1 MLFLHVPPVFI
12 HIPYLLGS
20 FPSLPFFL
28 SLSLSLYQTATQQR
42 KQKQQ
47 QRQKSLWDYYTG
59 KLDMLRPAHVAT
71 LLAGACLCTPLCN
84 LPAAGA
90 VPSVVA
96 GVSG

>member
-1 MLFLHVPPVFI
+1 
-12 HIPYLLGS
+12 
-20 FPSLPFFL
+20 
-28 SLSLSLYQTATQQR
+28 
-42 KQKQQ
+42 
-47 QRQKSLWDYYTG
+47 
-59 KLDMLRPAHVAT
+59 MLRPAHVAT